1 MKKIFSYFSE
11 VKLELSKVTW
21 PGRQEVVRLL
31 SLVLVISVVVAAFV
45 GIVDFSLTKSLEFL
59 LAK

>member
-21 PGRQEVVRLL
+21 PTKQEVIRLL
-31 SLVLVISVVVAAFV
+31 GLVLVISIVVAAFV
-45 GIVDFSLTKSLEFL
+45 GIVDFSLTKTLEFL
-59 LAK
+59 LSK

>member
-45 GIVDFSLTKSLEFL
+45 GIVDFS
-59 LAK
+59 

>member
-21 PGRQEVVRLL
+21 PTRQEVVKLL
-31 SLVLVISVVVAAFV
+31 SLVLVISAVVAAFV
-45 GIVDFSLTKSLEFL
+45 GIVDFSLTKTLEFL

>member
-1 MKKIFSYFSE
+1 MNKILSYFSE

-21 PGRQEVVRLL
+21 PKRQEVVRLL
-31 SLVLVISVVVAAFV
+31 SLVLVISAVVATFV
-45 GIVDFSLTKSLEFL
+45 GIVDFGLTKTLEFF

>member
-1 MKKIFSYFSE
+1 MKKILSYFSE

-21 PGRQEVVRLL
+21 PTRQEVVKLL
-31 SLVLVISVVVAAFV
+31 SLVLVISAVVAAFV

>member
-1 MKKIFSYFSE
+1 MKKILSYFSE

-21 PGRQEVVRLL
+21 PKRQEVIKLL
-31 SLVLVISVVVAAFV
+31 GLVLVISAVVAAFV
-45 GIVDFSLTKSLEFL
+45 GLVDFSLTKTLEFF